1 MTKSRVLR
9 LVVFFLTMGFV
20 FPNVLQEG
28 GEEKV
33 VVEEKVSK

>member
-28 GEEKV
+28 GQETAA
-33 VVEEKVSK
+33 VEEQVSK